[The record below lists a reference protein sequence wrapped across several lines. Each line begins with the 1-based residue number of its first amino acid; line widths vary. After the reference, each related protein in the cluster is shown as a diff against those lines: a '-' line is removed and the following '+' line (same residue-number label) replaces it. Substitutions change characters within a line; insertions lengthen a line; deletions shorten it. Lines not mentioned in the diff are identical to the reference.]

1 MPTKQ
6 SPVLRL
12 AEINHKRWAVYDQD
26 NRLIILTSN
35 RKIAERFL
43 NGGRVRSKQKRD
55 AGR

>member
-1 MPTKQ
+1 MPAKQ

-12 AEINHKRWAVYDQD
+12 VEINYKRWAVYDQD

-43 NGGRVRSKQKRD
+43 NGGRVRSQ
-55 AGR
+55 